1 MYDSCLEPRQ
11 SVWEPS
17 SSVRLGSQKTSS
29 GNSGGCMERVICYI
43 VKPKK
48 NLQEVR
54 NCLDASGISYSYDTD
69 IIFANLAKSF
79 PALDEVADVKDPV
92 FEENGKWYFVC
103 EGDV

>member
-1 MYDSCLEPRQ
+1 
-11 SVWEPS
+11 
-17 SSVRLGSQKTSS
+17 
-29 GNSGGCMERVICYI
+29 MERVICYI

-103 EGDV
+103 EGDVSNPFENEDRARVNFVQYISWSGEFVNNAHPRNDA